1 MSNEIEIRTATRKWF
16 EKKHK
21 TLELQDEFT
30 QWSIPVRPDLFG
42 ATKKKIISIEIKSDK
57 DSFARMDR
65 QLLGYINFSSSI
77 YVALDSI
84 HVNKFMKNYGGN
96 GRFDHVGI
104 LSYEKGNLT
113 LERSA
118 RDLGIPLLYKYLWS
132 QELYNFFGEFKG
144 RSKIAKDQRTLSEL
158 IENIFTYREV
168 SEISKKIFLSRIRN
182 KSLENLFEDI
192 DMEEK
197 QLKFDKILNKG
208 VS

>member
-1 MSNEIEIRTATRKWF
+1 MSNELEIRAAVRKWF
-16 EKKHK
+16 DKKHK

-77 YVALDSI
+77 YVALDSA

-104 LSYEKGNLT
+104 LSYENDKLT

-132 QELYNFFGEFKG
+132 QELYNFFGLLRG
-144 RSKIAKDQRTLSEL
+144 RSKISKDQRSLSEL

-168 SEISKKIFLSRIRN
+168 SEISQKIFLSRIRN
-182 KSLENLFEDI
+182 KPIENLFEDI
-192 DMEEK
+192 NMEEK
-197 QLKFDKILNKG
+197 QQKFDFLT
-208 VS
+208 S